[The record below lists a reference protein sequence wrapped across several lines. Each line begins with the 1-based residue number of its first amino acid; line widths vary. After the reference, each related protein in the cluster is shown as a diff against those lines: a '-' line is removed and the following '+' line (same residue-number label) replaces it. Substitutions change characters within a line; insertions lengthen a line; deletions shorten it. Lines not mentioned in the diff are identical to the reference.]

1 MFSRKDVHVLA
12 KTSICFAGE
21 VRRFNSLDNCVF
33 REIISLDFCKFCQ
46 IICLDKFVF
55 RIFVPETQAI
65 NKMYYPRII
74 DGYLLEWSKRP
85 SHKPLLLRGARQVGK
100 STAVRH
106 LGLQF
111 KNFVEIN
118 FERQPSFARL
128 FQDDLDV
135 KRIVSQMAAM
145 TAKHITSG
153 ETLLFLDEIQACPQA
168 IMALRFF
175 KEDMPDLHVIA
186 AGSLLEF
193 ALADLPTF
201 GVGRIHSMFM
211 YPMTF
216 DEFLRANG
224 EDLLLEAR
232 NQASAKAPLA
242 APLYEKIVS
251 LFRTYMLVGGMPEAV
266 GKWVETHD
274 YLACQEV
281 QDDIVVAYEDDFPKY
296 KKRVDPMLLRLTMRS
311 AAVQATKKFVFAEVG
326 GGFSTNEVK
335 KALEL
340 LILAGLLVPVT
351 HTSANGIPLGS
362 EANQSYRMMLL
373 LDNGLMLRLLNMSTG
388 DVSEL
393 ASHILTSDVSDLV
406 NKGPM
411 AEMVAGLEM
420 LHYMTPNF
428 RHDLFYWQR
437 LSRNAMAEVDYIATY
452 EQKVVPIEVK
462 AGKQGGMKSLW
473 LLMNEKHLDNAVR
486 CSLENYGSFDATDAA
501 DNNAVRHI
509 QICPLFAISQLSK
522 ILSTFEW

>member
-1 MFSRKDVHVLA
+1 
-12 KTSICFAGE
+12 
-21 VRRFNSLDNCVF
+21 
-33 REIISLDFCKFCQ
+33 
-46 IICLDKFVF
+46 
-55 RIFVPETQAI
+55 
-65 NKMYYPRII
+65 MYYPRII
-74 DGYLLEWSKRP
+74 DRYLLEWSQRS

-106 LGLQF
+106 LSERF
-111 KNFVEIN
+111 MNFVEIN
-118 FERQPSFARL
+118 FEKQPSFAKL
-128 FQDDLDV
+128 FEEDLDV

-145 TAKHITSG
+145 VAKQITPG

-193 ALADLPTF
+193 ALAELPTF

-216 DEFLRANG
+216 DEFLQANG

-232 NQASAKAPLA
+232 NQASAKEPLSSA
-242 APLYEKIVS
+242 LYEKLVG
-251 LFRTYMLVGGMPEAV
+251 LFRTFMLVGGMPEAV
-266 GKWVETHD
+266 SKWVETHD

-296 KKRVDPMLLRLTMRS
+296 KKRVDPVLLRLTMRS
-311 AAVQATKKFVFAEVG
+311 AAVQATKKFVFANVTG
-326 GGFSTNEVK
+326 GYSTNEVK

-340 LILAGLLVPVT
+340 LILAGILIPVT
-351 HTSANGIPLGS
+351 RTSANGVPLGS
-362 EANQSYRMMLL
+362 EADPSYRKILL
-373 LDNGLMLRLLNMSTG
+373 LDNGLMLRLLNMSIG

-393 ASHILTSDVSDLV
+393 TTQILTSDVSDLV

-437 LSRNAMAEVDYIATY
+437 MSKNSMAEVDYIAAY
-452 EQKVVPIEVK
+452 EQHVVPIEVK

-473 LLMNEKHLDNAVR
+473 LFMNEKHLDNAVR
-486 CSLENYGSFDATDAA
+486 CSLENYGSFDATDAN
-501 DNNAVRHI
+501 DNNAVRHV
-509 QICPLFAISQLSK
+509 QICPLFAISQLNR
-522 ILSTFEW
+522 ILSIFEW